1 MSEKRQFV
9 CDVCGHA
16 ITEGHQ
22 LLYMA
27 TVRVERTGQCDDG
40 SAAGTEDVTEKY
52 HVHNDFSN
60 HCMGKVW
67 DVLVKNRK

>member
-1 MSEKRQFV
+1 MSSKMNYR

-22 LLYMA
+22 ETYMVTI
-27 TVRVERTGQCDDG
+27 TVDHTIQIDDG
-40 SAAGTEDVTEKY
+40 SCAGTEPSRDTY

-60 HCMGKVW
+60 HCMGKIW
-67 DVLVKNRK
+67 DILEKNRK